1 MKDRE
6 FLMWIHERLENVYGE
21 DPLVGYMHKL
31 RAVISATPPRV
42 DTSTKGFNSL
52 EQLKKTIDAPKELC
66 RECANPIEWDDLT
79 RDGFGNPFHKGCME
93 DQQ

>member
-1 MKDRE
+1 MTNATNTTIE
-6 FLMWIHERLENVYGE
+6 AIEQELARLQAQIAE
-21 DPLVGYMHKL
+21 L